1 MKKHSF
7 TLPLIVDL
15 PGPQLDSAIRQHLA
29 QFPFA
34 GVCLFRR
41 NIESRAQLARL
52 VHDIREVLGHQALVG
67 IDQEGGMVLR
77 LLDGPQAPSPMALGA
92 AGQIELAHAVGAAVG
107 RLLCSVGINWNF
119 APSLDVN
126 TNPANPIVGERS
138 FGNQPSEVARL
149 GLAWARGL
157 ESAGVMAAVK
167 HFPGHGDT
175 HQDSHLTLPV
185 VDKPL
190 EQLLSTELL
199 PFHEA
204 ALAQL
209 GSFMTAHIIFPALD
223 PQEPATLSWKIL
235 TQLLRHSWGYRGLV
249 VTDGMDMKAIT
260 QRYPEGEAAVRALQA
275 GADLVLALGDTAA
288 QVRQAQAVWTALEA
302 GRIEHWQ
309 ESQQRIAHASLQF
322 AAQSQP
328 YPGEAQ
334 DYPLM
339 LQAAQQSITA
349 LHQPPLPQPGQ
360 KVLLV
365 TGNRVAYGAAYEDA
379 LQPQALLQ
387 LLNLAFPTDLLQYSD
402 DSLPSCLSAL
412 QQAGQQADFVIF
424 ASHTRDD
431 LSASDLS
438 VARAVFALGKPA
450 LHLAL
455 WNPYHARSLGQPALL
470 TYGFRQP
477 TLQALLGVLEGQPAR
492 GQLPVAF

>member
-1 MKKHSF
+1 MKKHSII
-7 TLPLIVDL
+7 LPLIVDL
-15 PGPQLDSAIRQHLA
+15 PGTRLDPATRQHLA
-29 QFPFA
+29 QYPFA

-41 NIESRAQLARL
+41 NIENRQQLSQL
-52 VHDIREVLGHQALVG
+52 VAEVREILGRQALVG

-92 AGQIELAHAVGAAVG
+92 AGQPELAFEVGAAVG
-107 RLLCSVGINWNF
+107 RLLASVGINWNF

-138 FGNQPSEVARL
+138 FGSQPAKVARL
-149 GLAWARGL
+149 GVAWARGL
-157 ESAGVMAAVK
+157 ESTGVMAAVK

-190 EQLLSTELL
+190 EALQATELL
-199 PFHEA
+199 PFQEA
-204 ALAQL
+204 GRAGI
-209 GSFMTAHIIFPALD
+209 GSLMTAHIIFSALD
-223 PQEPATLSWKIL
+223 AQEPATLSWKIL
-235 TQLLRHSWGYRGLV
+235 TQLLRHHWGYQGLV

-288 QVRQAQAVWTALEA
+288 QARQAQAVGTALEA
-302 GRIEHWQ
+302 GSLTYWP
-309 ESQQRIAHASLQF
+309 ESQQRITHFSQKF
-322 AAQSQP
+322 AAHPQP
-328 YPGEAQ
+328 YLSEAQ

-339 LQAAQQSITA
+339 LQAALQSITA
-349 LHQPPLPQPGQ
+349 LHNPPLPSPGQ

-379 LQPQALLQ
+379 LQPQALAQ
-387 LLNLAFPTDLLQYSD
+387 LLSSAFQTELLTYSEDALPALSLAASR
-402 DSLPSCLSAL
+402 
-412 QQAGQQADFVIF
+412 ADFLIF

-431 LSASDLS
+431 LSAADQTM
-438 VARAVFALGKPA
+438 ARAVFALGKPA

-455 WNPYHARSLGQPALL
+455 WNPYHARTLGQPALL

-477 TLQALLGVLEGQPAR
+477 SLTALLEVLSGKPAR
-492 GQLPVAF
+492 GRLPVAF